1 MGFRRQLIDHQCIER
16 DTDAPDFGPAGSQEL
31 VVIAPSMSNP
41 RAAGGEDNSWN
52 QDDIQRGR
60 GDLRRIGNRLFIP
73 PRVLL
78 SRSVEGMHGQRA
90 GGRSPSD
97 IQVRMVEPA
106 QINFVT
112 HGEKRQ
118 RALVGI
124 ERSLQHID
132 NLGTGCD
139 MIDSGMLRLGPLP
152 PFGFRPS
159 HMGRVIGPAIVGLMH
174 FISDAGRTVGTIV
187 VGLAIT
193 IYSSIVLIWLTQR
206 HASPEKIER
215 AIRLWSRVWLRSAGV
230 ELEIRGGE
238 FFDPRQAY
246 VVVSNHRSNL
256 DIPAHFLSVPNP
268 LRFLAKTELFKIP
281 LLGTTMRRIGI
292 VEVDRARGA
301 AIHRELNASA
311 HDNLEHTRS
320 LMVYP
325 EATRSRDGAMR
336 PFKKGAF
343 AIAIENQLPVVP
355 VTTYGS
361 YRAWPPKKL
370 VKGGRVITVI
380 GEPIPTMGLTK
391 ADVGDLT
398 SRVRQQIVATFEELE
413 SAEGPANPLEHSND

>member
-1 MGFRRQLIDHQCIER
+1 MGFGRQAINHQCVEG
-16 DTDAPDFGPAGSQEL
+16 DADSLGIGSTGCQKL
-31 VVIAPSMSNP
+31 VVVALPVPDPCS
-41 RAAGGEDNSWN
+41 RDGKDNSWN
-52 QDDIQRGR
+52 QHDVQSGR
-60 GDLRRIGNRLFIP
+60 SDLRCSGNRLFVA
-73 PRVLL
+73 PRVPL
-78 SRSVEGMHGQRA
+78 SWSVEGMYRQRSN
-90 GGRSPSD
+90 GWSPSD
-97 IQVRMVEPA
+97 VEVGTVESR
-106 QINFVT
+106 QINFVA

-118 RALVGI
+118 SVLVES
-124 ERSLQHID
+124 ERPVEHID
-132 NLGTGCD
+132 NLGTGRD
-139 MIDSGMLRLGPLP
+139 MIDRGMLRFGPLP
-152 PFGFRPS
+152 PLRFRPS
-159 HMGRVIGPAIVGLMH
+159 HTVRVIGGAIVGHMH
-174 FISDAGRTVGTIV
+174 LISDAGRTVATIA

-193 IYSSIVLIWLTQR
+193 IYSSVALIWLTQR
-206 HASPEKIER
+206 HAAAEKIER
-215 AIRLWSRVWLRSAGV
+215 IIRLWARVWLKSAGV
-230 ELEIRGGE
+230 ELEIRGGD
-238 FFDPRQAY
+238 FFDPSQAY

-268 LRFLAKTELFKIP
+268 LRFLAKTELFRIP

-311 HDNLEHTRS
+311 HDNLEQARS

-370 VKGGRVITVI
+370 VKGGRVITVV
-380 GEPIPTMGLTK
+380 GDPIPTVGLTK
-391 ADVGDLT
+391 ADVGELT
-398 SRVRQQIVATFEELE
+398 SRVRQLIVATFQELE
-413 SAEGPANPLEHSND
+413 STEGPANPLEHSND